1 MENKTAVGL
10 VAVLA
15 VAGAGFGLYMVKGR
29 GAAPA
34 PGLSSPAPAPE
45 AAPTGLPS
53 LDESDPYVREKA
65 FPLSTDLAVRSWL
78 SSDSLV
84 ARFVG
89 ALNRLAKGEIPR
101 ESLGAFGP
109 RGKFPVLKRGGK
121 TYADP
126 AGGARHAAAVDAVR
140 SIDAAAAARLF
151 DELQPLLDAA
161 YAALGEKGGD
171 SRELFFAAVRELLA
185 APVPAG
191 ELELK
196 PGKKGIGWVY
206 ADEKLE
212 RLSPAQKQLMRLGP
226 AGQKAVREKL
236 RAIALALGRPGSRLE

>member
-1 MENKTAVGL
+1 MENKTALGL
-10 VAVLA
+10 VALLA
-15 VAGAGFGLYMVKGR
+15 VAGAGVGLYAVRGR
-29 GAAPA
+29 NAAPS
-34 PGLSSPAPAPE
+34 PGLSSPAAAPE
-45 AAPTGLPS
+45 AAPTGLPA
-53 LDESDPYVREKA
+53 LDESDPYVREKSFA
-65 FPLSTDLAVRSWL
+65 LSTDLSVRSWL

-89 ALNRLAKGEIPR
+89 ALNRIAKGEIPR

-109 RGKFPVLKRGGK
+109 RGKYPTTKRNGRIF
-121 TYADP
+121 ADP
-126 AGGARHAAAVDAVR
+126 AGGARYAAAVGAVK

-171 SRELFFAAVRELLA
+171 SRELFFSAVRELLA

-191 ELELK
+191 EPELK

-226 AGQKAVREKL
+226 AGQKAVQEKL